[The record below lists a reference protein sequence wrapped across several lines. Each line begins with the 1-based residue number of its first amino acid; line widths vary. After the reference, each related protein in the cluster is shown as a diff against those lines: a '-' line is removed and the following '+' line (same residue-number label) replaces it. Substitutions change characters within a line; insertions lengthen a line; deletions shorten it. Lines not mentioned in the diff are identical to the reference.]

1 VKNLVLTITPI
12 DFHADSDDPDLHH
25 GFLNIWTRSLGSADI
40 DRLVDVYGGLPGEF
54 MSSVFSLMTPMRSL
68 TKYNLDLIDVV
79 DDQAKLMNFLRME
92 KWLAD
97 RPAHPGEAAKQW
109 LKDLYQ
115 ENKLIKGEFVL
126 SERRV
131 DLAAISAS
139 VLNVYALNDHIIP
152 PTCSQA
158 LRGHVGT
165 KDYSEIPLPGGH
177 VGLFVSS
184 KSQGVLSKDIS
195 GWLAARD

>member
-1 VKNLVLTITPI
+1 VERVCRETGHDKVTLLGICEGWCVHDVLRRLASRQGENLVLTITPI
-12 DFHADSDDPDLHH
+12 DFHADRDDLDMHH
-25 GFLNIWTRSLGSADI
+25 GFLNVWTRSLDSADV
-40 DRLVDVYGGLPGEF
+40 DKLVDAYGGLPGEF

-115 ENKLIKGEFVL
+115 DNKLVKGEFVL
-126 SERRV
+126 SGRRS
-131 DLAAISAS
+131 IW
-139 VLNVYALNDHIIP
+139 HRII
-152 PTCSQA
+152 
-158 LRGHVGT
+158 GVGPQ
-165 KDYSEIPLPGGH
+165 Y
-177 VGLFVSS
+177 VCA
-184 KSQGVLSKDIS
+184 Q
-195 GWLAARD
+195 